1 MWTFSDLIKN
11 FFTHKDF
18 LPSADKIPG
27 TIFTPLHFITSAILA
42 VAIGLL
48 VYFLRKQK
56 EKNLKRIFTV
66 LWAVFLVWE
75 ISKITWETVCGK
87 VIAFEWT
94 GNIPLYPCS
103 LFLYI
108 IPFAIWGKGRI
119 RQAACGYVCTVGL
132 IGGLINFVYPLNV
145 LQNYSSLSF
154 AGFNTLFYHG
164 MLVFVALLMLASG
177 YHSYKNVVGIWD
189 LITPFIPILIFS
201 IPAHIVNMIVNA
213 DYLFFRCTFGF
224 LYPIGS
230 KLPYGVATILV
241 YIAYAI
247 MCMGFYL
254 PSFICN
260 RKAKKSY
267 AQSAPNQ
274 TTAEIASPESE
285 RTESETTE
293 NERTASEPPVQNS

>member
-1 MWTFSDLIKN
+1 MWTFSDVIKH

-42 VAIGLL
+42 VAVGLL

-56 EKNLKRIFTV
+56 EKNLKILFTV

-75 ISKITWETVCGK
+75 ISKITWETVTGK

-103 LFLYI
+103 LFLYLM
-108 IPFAIWGKGRI
+108 PFGIWGKGII
-119 RQAACGYVCTVGL
+119 RKAACGYICTVGL
-132 IGGLINFVYPLNV
+132 IGGLINFVYPFNV
-145 LQNYSSLSF
+145 LQYYSCISF
-154 AGFNTLFYHG
+154 AGFNTLFYHAT
-164 MLVFVALLMLASG
+164 LVFVALLMLTSG
-177 YHSYKNVVGIWD
+177 YHSYKNVVKIWD
-189 LITPFIPILIFS
+189 LIAAFLPCLAFS
-201 IPAHIVNMIVNA
+201 IPCHIINTIVHA
-213 DYLFFRCTFGF
+213 DYMFFRCTFGF

-230 KLPYGVATILV
+230 ALPYAVASVFV

-254 PSFICN
+254 PSFLRN
-260 RKAKKSY
+260 QRVKKIS
-267 AQSAPNQ
+267 AQSAQNQ
-274 TTAEIASPESE
+274 EPETPASAAQSE
-285 RTESETTE
+285 E
-293 NERTASEPPVQNS
+293 